1 MCDQSIPPPWGMPV
15 FEFVKDDRVAQFFLD
30 FKDFESKTTP
40 DFTGK
45 RVQSYLKLK
54 NISRRVQQ
62 LKKTFLPSS
71 TNDTYFDQC
80 PECFDKHKLK
90 QFGKRLESK
99 SAEAL
104 IKV

>member
-1 MCDQSIPPPWGMPV
+1 M
-15 FEFVKDDRVAQFFLD
+15 FLD
-30 FKDFESKTTP
+30 FNNFESDTTP
-40 DFTGK
+40 DFTGE
-45 RVQSYLKLK
+45 RVHSYLKLK
-54 NISRRVQQ
+54 NISRRVQE
-62 LKKTFLPSS
+62 LRKTFVPSS

-80 PECFDKHKLK
+80 PDSFNKHKLK